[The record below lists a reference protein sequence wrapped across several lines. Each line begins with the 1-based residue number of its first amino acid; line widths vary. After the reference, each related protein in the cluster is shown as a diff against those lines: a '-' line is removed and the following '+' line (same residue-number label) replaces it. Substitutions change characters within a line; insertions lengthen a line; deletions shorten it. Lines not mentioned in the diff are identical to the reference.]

1 MSPFEKG
8 LFGQE
13 PEAESAAKK
22 SSLRPPSDLV
32 TANVDGGS
40 RGNPGPAGYGVLL
53 RDGNGKTIAEL
64 SEYLGH
70 KTNNHA
76 EYSALLA
83 ALKYAHEHGIQKLK
97 VISDS
102 ELLVKHMQ
110 RQYRV
115 NSPDLKPLYEEAQQM
130 ASGLEYFRIEHVLR
144 ERNHDAD
151 RLANLAMDRGTGR
164 APARSAA
171 ESAPKTTKPES
182 KEFNGVV
189 RNGHVELIDVR
200 LAEGTRVKIRVE

>member
-1 MSPFEKG
+1 MS
-8 LFGQE
+8 LFDEQDQV
-13 PEAESAAKK
+13 ESGKKK
-22 SSLRPPSDLV
+22 SSSQTSSDIA
-32 TANVDGGS
+32 TANIDGGS

-53 RDGNGKTIAEL
+53 RDGNGKVIAEL

-83 ALKYAHEHGIQKLK
+83 VLKYSPEHGIRKLK

-102 ELLVKHMQ
+102 ELMVKHMK

-115 NSPDLKPLYEEAQQM
+115 NSPDLKPLYEEAQKLAAQ
-130 ASGLEYFRIEHVLR
+130 LDYFRIEHVLR
-144 ERNHDAD
+144 EQNREAD
-151 RLANLAMDRGTGR
+151 RLANLAMDRGTGKASR
-164 APARSAA
+164 PAADKPARI
-171 ESAPKTTKPES
+171 EN
-182 KEFNGVV
+182 KEFSGVV
-189 RNGHVELIDVR
+189 RNGHIELIDVR